1 MASAS
6 EKDIGP
12 ICMKSTAPT
21 EHRDPGWEIR
31 QSCKHELSRP
41 QYPRQSVI
49 WADGKRKDTLSVLQG
64 NGETKVLSS

>member
-6 EKDIGP
+6 GKDIGP
-12 ICMKSTAPT
+12 ICLKSTAPT

-41 QYPRQSVI
+41 QYSRQSVI
-49 WADGKRKDTLSVLQG
+49 WADGKRRDTLSVLQG
-64 NGETKVLSS
+64 NGETKVLAS